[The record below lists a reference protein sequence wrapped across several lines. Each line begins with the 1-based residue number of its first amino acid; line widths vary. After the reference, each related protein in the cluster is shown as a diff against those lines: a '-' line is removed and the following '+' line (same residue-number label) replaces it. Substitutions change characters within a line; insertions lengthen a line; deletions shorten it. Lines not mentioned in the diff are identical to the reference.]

1 MTKPKEAETTSTKGG
16 VIERDKA
23 ESFFI
28 EFFRGKHHFPS
39 KMKDWGNGWCI
50 NSRQGLATYDFNTL
64 TRLVLMAH
72 EYSIR
77 VELQSAGLHGIKIII
92 HQRKR
97 EGSMYERHPTIEKA
111 IKEFS
116 K

>member
-1 MTKPKEAETTSTKGG
+1 MRSGRAPSRTSL
-16 VIERDKA
+16 R
-23 ESFFI
+23 
-28 EFFRGKHHFPS
+28 RL
-39 KMKDWGNGWCI
+39 N
-50 NSRQGLATYDFNTL
+50 ATYDFNTL